1 MQYADAAGCAAHGGE
16 NMKAA
21 FLTLGCKVNYY
32 ETEKMIADFKKHGF
46 EVTEFDDDADVYIIN
61 TCTVTNIADRKS
73 RKMIHRAKRRHPDSI
88 VAAVGCYVESS
99 AAAGEKDAA
108 VDLVFL
114 NKDKADL
121 AEKVISYL
129 ELAGI
134 TGRCGAG
141 GVSSEETA
149 GSVPW
154 GAGENTGRTR
164 RYIKVQDGCNQFCS
178 YCMIPYV
185 RGGGILSSREEY
197 PILEEI
203 RQAADMGYKEV
214 VITGIHLSSFGADGA
229 SANGFVQQKGAP
241 LTALLRKI
249 NRIDGIE
256 RIRMG
261 SLEPRIIC
269 DEFLDGLSAVD
280 KLCPHFHLSLQSGCD
295 ETLRRMN
302 RHYTAEEYRGS
313 CDRIRSRFEHPAIT
327 TDVIVGFPGETE
339 EEFEKTR
346 SFVNRVGLAGIHV
359 FPYSVRYGTRAA
371 NMGGQVSPETK
382 RRRADR
388 LIADA
393 SALKAAYAGWF
404 VGRTEKILFEEV
416 RETRGQQF
424 LTGHNE
430 RYVVFGVPAE
440 EAKELGY
447 KENSIF
453 PVVVKRENLIEAL

>member
-1 MQYADAAGCAAHGGE
+1 
-16 NMKAA
+16 MKAA

-46 EVTEFDDDADVYIIN
+46 EVTDFDDDADVYIIN

-99 AAAGEKDAA
+99 AAAGEKDDA

-114 NKDKADL
+114 NQDKEHL

-129 ELAGI
+129 ESAGI
-134 TGRCGAG
+134 MGGCGAG
-141 GVSSEETA
+141 EGRTEETEGNVLWSA
-149 GSVPW
+149 G
-154 GAGENTGRTR
+154 GDTGRTR

-203 RQAADMGYKEV
+203 RHAADTGYKEV
-214 VITGIHLSSFGADGA
+214 VITGIHLSSFGVGGT
-229 SANGFVQQKGAP
+229 SANEFVRQKGAP
-241 LTALLRKI
+241 LTALLGKI
-249 NRIDGIE
+249 NGIDGIE

-302 RHYTAEEYRGS
+302 RHYTAEEYRES
-313 CDRIRSRFEHPAIT
+313 CDRIRSRFEHPAVT

-346 SFVNRVGLAGIHV
+346 KFVNDIGLAGIHV
-359 FPYSVRYGTRAA
+359 FPYSVRYGTKAA
-371 NMGGQVSPETK
+371 KMDGQVSPEIK

-404 VGRTEKILFEEV
+404 VGRTEKVLFEEV
-416 RETRGQQF
+416 REAGGQQF

-430 RYVVFGVPAE
+430 RYVVFGVPVR
-440 EAKELGY
+440 EAQELGY
-447 KENSIF
+447 RENSIC
-453 PVVVKRENLIEAL
+453 PVTVQRENLIEAQGNHKMIERLPYKR